1 MKTRP
6 LRSTSKAFTLVEIM
20 TVITII
26 GMLAAMSFGMF
37 KLATNKAAK
46 KNTIARL
53 AGIQLGIESY
63 KTDNGEYPEAL
74 GQEDTTDIGGVS
86 YKVGGARMIYQV
98 LTGDGNSAIKGGG
111 IASTGKV
118 GSSGTVYWEEVTP
131 PTPKEIEAKKKGN
144 KMVDVATDGTYFL
157 IDGWRKP
164 FQYVKSIKDRNRRI
178 SNIDLVHSDADYEVW
193 SYGAL
198 DKPLDDPESQ
208 KEWIASWGAD

>member
-6 LRSTSKAFTLVEIM
+6 LHSTSKAFTLVEIM

-63 KTDNGEYPEAL
+63 KNDNGEYPEAL

-86 YKVGGARMIYQV
+86 YKVGGARMIYQI

-131 PTPKEIEAKKKGN
+131 PSPGDIQAKKKKG
-144 KMVDVATDGTYFL
+144 MVDVAADGTFFM

-193 SYGAL
+193 SFGAL

-208 KEWIASWGAD
+208 KEWIASWGTD

>member
-1 MKTRP
+1 MKTRM
-6 LRSTSKAFTLVEIM
+6 LRSTAKAFTLVEIM

-131 PTPKEIEAKKKGN
+131 PSPGDIQAKKKKG
-144 KMVDVATDGTYFL
+144 MVDVASDGTYFIL
-157 IDGWRKP
+157 DGWRNP

>member
-118 GSSGTVYWEEVTP
+118 GSSGAVYWEEVTP
-131 PTPKEIEAKKKGN
+131 PTPKDVESKKKKG
-144 KMVDVATDGTYFL
+144 MVDVAADGTFFL

>member
-1 MKTRP
+1 MKIRP
-6 LRSTSKAFTLVEIM
+6 LRSMPKAFTLVEIM

-63 KTDNGEYPEAL
+63 KTENGEYPEAL
-74 GQEDTTDIGGVS
+74 GLEDTTDIGGVS

-131 PTPKEIEAKKKGN
+131 PSPGDIQAKKKKG
-144 KMVDVATDGTYFL
+144 MVDVAADGTFFM

-193 SYGAL
+193 SFGAL

>member
-63 KTDNGEYPEAL
+63 KNDNGEYPEAL

-86 YKVGGARMIYQV
+86 YKVGGARMIYQI

-131 PTPKEIEAKKKGN
+131 PSPGDIQAKKKKG
-144 KMVDVATDGTYFL
+144 MVDVAADGTFFM

-164 FQYVKSIKDRNRRI
+164 FQYVKSIKYRNRRI

-193 SYGAL
+193 SFGAL